1 MLIPKRRQLGIRV
14 SIQLRNNAIIREV
27 DRVTMRE
34 NNIMLCVNGE
44 YNITLA
50 ES

>member
-14 SIQLRNNAIIREV
+14 SIELRYNALIREV
-27 DRVTMRE
+27 DCFTMRE